1 MDRSTTY
8 RLLRRPPTTQAPLPK
23 YSLPRYVDPTPSA
36 AHRKLPREEE
46 ADRALKNTKFSPGTR
61 QTLIAL
67 FLLTILAVPLIQL
80 VGEFRAA
87 GSISRLPII
96 SLFKS
101 LPWLPH
107 SEDLKRF
114 ERTLENE
121 SLVSQWLLPRT
132 QYLLT
137 VLLGAGNEQVYLG
150 DRHWLF
156 YRADVDHVI
165 GPPFLDPVR
174 MKHRLQSSRVQPD
187 PIKAIVDFRNQL
199 ATRGIDLVV
208 LPVLVKPSIEGEMLA
223 VSNANRAQA
232 NGALPNPS
240 FNEFKARLEREKVRV
255 FDPTP
260 FLIERG
266 SNGRRYLETDTHWRP
281 ETMEVVAERLADF
294 LQLPPATGSMVS
306 SIVEKEIVAR
316 GDIAAMLKLSKGDK
330 FLPGE
335 KVTIRQVVNGNALW
349 RPSKEGDVL
358 LLGDSFSNIFSF
370 EAMGWGESAGFPEH
384 LSFALRRPIDCILRN
399 SDASFATRE
408 ILSNEL
414 ARGRD
419 RLAEKKLVIWE
430 FAARE
435 LSFGNWKLLDLKLG
449 EAKPSRFLSLKA
461 GEEITISGTVESI
474 SPVPRP
480 GTVPY
485 KDHIEALHLVDISG
499 ADSRGEGAGT
509 ADTVR
514 EAASHQQAVVYVWSM
529 RDNVWTSAARL
540 RPGERVRLRLRP
552 WSDVSAQYEK
562 FNRTELDEQALQLE
576 EPVWGEDIEVLN
588 R

>member
-1 MDRSTTY
+1 M
-8 RLLRRPPTTQAPLPK
+8 PTNQPPLPK
-23 YSLPRYVDPTPSA
+23 YSLPRYADPSPSA
-36 AHRKLPREEE
+36 AHRSSREEE
-46 ADRALKNTKFSPGTR
+46 ADLALKNTKFAPGTR

-67 FLLTILAVPLIQL
+67 FLLTVVAIPAIQL
-80 VGEFRAA
+80 AGEFRAA
-87 GSISRLPII
+87 GAISRLPILSI
-96 SLFKS
+96 FKS

-107 SEDLKRF
+107 SEDLKRV

-150 DRHWLF
+150 HDHWLF

-165 GPPFLDPVR
+165 GPPFLDPIR
-174 MKHRLQSSRVQPD
+174 MKHRLQASRVQPD
-187 PIKAIVDFRNQL
+187 PIRAIVDFRNQL
-199 ATRGIDLVV
+199 AARGIDLVV

-223 VSNANRAQA
+223 VSNASQAQA
-232 NGALPNPS
+232 GGALPNPS

-255 FDPTP
+255 FDPAP
-260 FLIERG
+260 FLMEQGRNG
-266 SNGRRYLETDTHWRP
+266 SLYLETDTHWRP
-281 ETMEVVAERLADF
+281 ATMEIVAERLADF
-294 LQLPPATGSMVS
+294 LQLPAAAGSTS
-306 SIVEKEIVAR
+306 PSIIEKEIVAR
-316 GDIAAMLKLSKGDK
+316 GDIAAMLKLSGGDK
-330 FLPGE
+330 FFSPE
-335 KVTIRQVVNGNALW
+335 KVTIRQVVTGNALW
-349 RPSKEGDVL
+349 RPSREADVL

-370 EAMGWGESAGFPEH
+370 EAMGWGESAGFAEH
-384 LSFALRRPIDCILRN
+384 LSMALRRPIDCILRN

-419 RLAEKKLVIWE
+419 RLAGKKLVIWE

-449 EAKPSRFLSLKA
+449 ETKPSRFLSLKP
-461 GEEITISGTVESI
+461 GEEIAVSGTVESI

-485 KDHIEALHLVDISG
+485 KDHIEALHLVDIVG
-499 ADSRGEGAGT
+499 ADSRSEGGAT
-509 ADTVR
+509 ADTFR
-514 EAASHQQAVVYVWSM
+514 ETASHSQAVVYLWSM

-540 RPGERVRLRLRP
+540 RPGDRIKLRLRP
-552 WSDVSAQYEK
+552 WPDVSAQYEK
-562 FNRTELDEQALQLE
+562 FNRTELDDQALQLE
-576 EPVWGEDIEVLN
+576 EPVWGEDVEALK

>member
-1 MDRSTTY
+1 MPTIQA
-8 RLLRRPPTTQAPLPK
+8 PPTTHAPLPK
-23 YSLPRYVDPTPSA
+23 YSLPRYADSSPSA

-46 ADRALKNTKFSPGTR
+46 ADLALKNTKFTPGTR

-87 GSISRLPII
+87 GSISRLPMVTI
-96 SLFKS
+96 FKS

-107 SEDLKRF
+107 SEDLKRV

-121 SLVSQWLLPRT
+121 SLVSQWLLPRM

-150 DRHWLF
+150 HDPWLF

-174 MKHRLQSSRVQPD
+174 MRHRLQTSRVQPD

-199 ATRGIDLVV
+199 TARGIDLVV
-208 LPVLVKPSIEGEMLA
+208 LPVYVKPSVEGEMLA
-223 VSNANRAQA
+223 VSNANRAKA
-232 NGALPNPS
+232 SGALPNPS

-255 FDPTP
+255 FDPAT
-260 FLIERG
+260 FLMERG
-266 SNGRRYLETDTHWRP
+266 SNGHRYLETDTHWRP
-281 ETMEVVAERLADF
+281 ETMELVAQKLADF
-294 LQLPPATGSMVS
+294 LQLPVATGSTSS
-306 SIVEKEIVAR
+306 SIIEKEIVAR
-316 GDIAAMLKLSKGDK
+316 GDIAAMLKLTRSDK
-330 FLPGE
+330 FFPPE
-335 KVTIRQVVNGNALW
+335 KVTIRQVVTGNGLW
-349 RPSKEGDVL
+349 RPSRDADVL

-370 EAMGWGESAGFPEH
+370 EAMGWGESAGFAEH
-384 LSFALRRPIDCILRN
+384 LSVALRRPIDCILRN

-414 ARGRD
+414 SRGRD
-419 RLAEKKLVIWE
+419 RLAGKKLVIWE

-449 EAKPSRFLSLKA
+449 EAKPSRFLTLKP
-461 GEEITISGTVESI
+461 GEQIEVSGTVESI

-485 KDHIEALHLVDISG
+485 KDHIEALHLVDVV
-499 ADSRGEGAGT
+499 ATDSPDAT
-509 ADTVR
+509 
-514 EAASHQQAVVYVWSM
+514 ASHAQAVVYLWSM

-540 RPGERVRLRLRP
+540 RPGDRIKLRLRP
-552 WSDVSAQYEK
+552 WADVSAQYEK
-562 FNRTELDEQALQLE
+562 FNRTELDDPALQLE
-576 EPVWGEDIEVLN
+576 EPVWGEDLE

>member
-1 MDRSTTY
+1 
-8 RLLRRPPTTQAPLPK
+8 
-23 YSLPRYVDPTPSA
+23 LPRYADPTPSA

-67 FLLTILAVPLIQL
+67 FLLTILAVPVIQL

-87 GSISRLPII
+87 GSISRLPMI
-96 SLFKS
+96 SIFKS

-107 SEDLKRF
+107 AEDLKRV

-121 SLVSQWLLPRT
+121 SLVSQWLLPRM

-137 VLLGAGNEQVYLG
+137 VVLGAGNEQVYLG
-150 DRHWLF
+150 HDPWLF

-165 GPPFLDPVR
+165 GPPFLDPTR
-174 MKHRLQSSRVQPD
+174 MKHRLQTSRVQPD

-199 ATRGIDLVV
+199 AARGIDLVV
-208 LPVLVKPSIEGEMLA
+208 LPVSVKPSTEGEMLA

-232 NGALPNPS
+232 SGALPNPS

-255 FDPTP
+255 FDPAP
-260 FLIERG
+260 FLMERG
-266 SNGRRYLETDTHWRP
+266 RNGHRYLETDTHWRP
-281 ETMEVVAERLADF
+281 ETMELVAERLADF
-294 LQLPPATGSMVS
+294 LQLPVAAGSTS
-306 SIVEKEIVAR
+306 PSIIEKEIVAR
-316 GDIAAMLKLSKGDK
+316 GDIAAMLKLSRGDK
-330 FLPGE
+330 FPLE
-335 KVTIRQVVNGNALW
+335 TVTIRQVVTGNALW
-349 RPSKEGDVL
+349 RPSKEADVL

-370 EAMGWGESAGFPEH
+370 EAMGWGESAGFAEH
-384 LSFALRRPIDCILRN
+384 LSMALRRPIDCILRN

-419 RLAEKKLVIWE
+419 RLAGKKLVIWE

-449 EAKPSRFLSLKA
+449 EAKPSRFLSLKT
-461 GEEITISGTVESI
+461 GEEIEVNGTVETV

-485 KDHIEALHLVDISG
+485 KDHIVALHLVGIG
-499 ADSRGEGAGT
+499 GPTRAGE
-509 ADTVR
+509 
-514 EAASHQQAVVYVWSM
+514 ELQAVVYLWSM
-529 RDNVWTSAARL
+529 RDNVWTAAARL
-540 RPGERVRLRLRP
+540 RSGDRIKLRLRT
-552 WSDVSAQYEK
+552 WTDVSAQYEK
-562 FNRTELDEQALQLE
+562 FNRTELDNPALQLE
-576 EPVWGEDIEVLN
+576 EPVWGELIK
-588 R
+588 

>member
-1 MDRSTTY
+1 M
-8 RLLRRPPTTQAPLPK
+8 PTTQAPLPK
-23 YSLPRYVDPTPSA
+23 YSLPRYADPTPSA

-46 ADRALKNTKFSPGTR
+46 ADLALKNTKFTPGTR
-61 QTLIAL
+61 QALIAL
-67 FLLTILAVPLIQL
+67 FLLTIVAVPAIQL

-87 GSISRLPII
+87 GSISRMPMI
-96 SLFKS
+96 SIFKS

-107 SEDLKRF
+107 GEDLKRV

-121 SLVSQWLLPRT
+121 SLVSQWLLPRM

-137 VLLGAGNEQVYLG
+137 VVLGAGNEQVYLG
-150 DRHWLF
+150 HDPWLF

-174 MKHRLQSSRVQPD
+174 LKHRLQTSRVQPD

-199 ATRGIDLVV
+199 AARGIDLVV
-208 LPVLVKPSIEGEMLA
+208 LPVSVKPSIEGEMLA
-223 VSNANRAQA
+223 VSNANRAEA
-232 NGALPNPS
+232 SGALPNPS

-255 FDPTP
+255 FDPALFMMEQGKNAP
-260 FLIERG
+260 L
-266 SNGRRYLETDTHWRP
+266 YLETDTHWRP
-281 ETMEVVAERLADF
+281 ETMEFVAERLADF
-294 LQLPPATGSMVS
+294 LQLPAAAASTSP

-316 GDIAAMLKLSKGDK
+316 GDIAAMLKLSRGDK
-330 FLPGE
+330 FFPPE
-335 KVTIRQVVNGNALW
+335 KVTIRQVVTGNGLW
-349 RPSKEGDVL
+349 RPSKEADVL

-370 EAMGWGESAGFPEH
+370 EAMGWGESAGFAEH
-384 LSFALRRPIDCILRN
+384 LSVALRRPIDCILRN

-419 RLAEKKLVIWE
+419 RLAGKKLVIWE

-449 EAKPSRFLSLKA
+449 EAKPSRFLSLKP
-461 GEEITISGTVESI
+461 GEEIEVSGTVESI

-485 KDHIEALHLVDISG
+485 KDHIEALHLVDVVG
-499 ADSRGEGAGT
+499 ADSRDATE
-509 ADTVR
+509 
-514 EAASHQQAVVYVWSM
+514 SHAQAVVYLWSM
-529 RDNVWTSAARL
+529 RDNVWTHAARL
-540 RPGERVRLRLRP
+540 RPGDRVKLRLRP
-552 WSDVSAQYEK
+552 WPDVSAQYEK
-562 FNRTELDEQALQLE
+562 FNRTELDDSALQLE
-576 EPVWGEDIEVLN
+576 EPVWGEEVEALKP
-588 R
+588 

>member
-1 MDRSTTY
+1 M
-8 RLLRRPPTTQAPLPK
+8 PTTQAPLPK
-23 YSLPRYVDPTPSA
+23 YSLPRYADPTPSA

-46 ADRALKNTKFSPGTR
+46 ADLALKNTKFTPGTR

-67 FLLTILAVPLIQL
+67 FLLTIVAVPAIQL

-87 GSISRLPII
+87 GSISRLPMI
-96 SLFKS
+96 SIFKS

-107 SEDLKRF
+107 SEDLKRV

-121 SLVSQWLLPRT
+121 SLVSQWLLPRV

-150 DRHWLF
+150 HDPWLF

-174 MKHRLQSSRVQPD
+174 MKHRLQTSGVQPD

-199 ATRGIDLVV
+199 TARGIDLVV
-208 LPVLVKPSIEGEMLA
+208 LPVSVKPSVEGEMLA
-223 VSNANRAQA
+223 VSNANRTQA
-232 NGALPNPS
+232 SSALPNPS

-255 FDPTP
+255 FDPAR
-260 FLIERG
+260 FLMERG
-266 SNGRRYLETDTHWRP
+266 RNGHRYLETDTHWRP
-281 ETMEVVAERLADF
+281 ETMELVAERLADF
-294 LQLPPATGSMVS
+294 LQLPAAAGSTS
-306 SIVEKEIVAR
+306 PSIIEKEIVAR
-316 GDIAAMLKLSKGDK
+316 GDIAAMLKLSRSDK
-330 FLPGE
+330 FFPPE
-335 KVTIRQVVNGNALW
+335 TVTIRQVVTGNALW
-349 RPSKEGDVL
+349 RPSKEADVL

-370 EAMGWGESAGFPEH
+370 EAMGWGEAAGFAEH

-419 RLAEKKLVIWE
+419 RLAGKKLVIWE

-449 EAKPSRFLSLKA
+449 ETKPSRFLSLKA
-461 GEEITISGTVESI
+461 GEEIAVNGTVESI

-485 KDHIEALHLVDISG
+485 KDHIEAVHLVDIAG
-499 ADSRGEGAGT
+499 ADSRDA
-509 ADTVR
+509 
-514 EAASHQQAVVYVWSM
+514 AASRAQAVVYLWSM

-540 RPGERVRLRLRP
+540 RPGDRVKLRLRP
-552 WSDVSAQYEK
+552 WPDVSAQYEK
-562 FNRTELDEQALQLE
+562 FNRTELDDSALQLE
-576 EPVWGEDIEVLN
+576 EPVWGEEVELLK

>member
-1 MDRSTTY
+1 MSTTH
-8 RLLRRPPTTQAPLPK
+8 APLPK
-23 YSLPRYVDPTPSA
+23 YSLPRYADPTPSA

-46 ADRALKNTKFSPGTR
+46 ADLALKNTKFTPGTR

-67 FLLTILAVPLIQL
+67 FLLTILAVPVIQL

-87 GSISRLPII
+87 GSITRLPMVSI
-96 SLFKS
+96 FKS

-107 SEDLKRF
+107 AEDLKRV

-121 SLVSQWLLPRT
+121 SLVSQWLLPRM

-137 VLLGAGNEQVYLG
+137 VVLGAGNEQVYLG
-150 DRHWLF
+150 HDPWLF

-174 MKHRLQSSRVQPD
+174 MKHRLQTSRVQPD

-199 ATRGIDLVV
+199 AARGIDLV
-208 LPVLVKPSIEGEMLA
+208 LMPVWVKPSVEGEMLA
-223 VSNANRAQA
+223 ASNANRTEAS
-232 NGALPNPS
+232 GALPNPS
-240 FNEFKARLEREKVRV
+240 FNEFKTRLEREKVRL
-255 FDPTP
+255 FDPAP
-260 FLIERG
+260 SLMERG
-266 SNGRRYLETDTHWRP
+266 TNRPLYLETDTHWRP
-281 ETMEVVAERLADF
+281 ATMEFVAERLADF
-294 LQLPPATGSMVS
+294 LQLPPAAESTSP
-306 SIVEKEIVAR
+306 SIVEKEVAAR
-316 GDIAAMLKLSKGDK
+316 GDIAAMLKLTRADK
-330 FLPGE
+330 FFPPE
-335 KVTIRQVVNGNALW
+335 TVTIRQVVTGNGLW
-349 RPSKEGDVL
+349 RPSREADVL

-384 LSFALRRPIDCILRN
+384 LSFALRRPLDCILRN

-419 RLAEKKLVIWE
+419 RLAGKKLVIWE

-449 EAKPSRFLSLKA
+449 EAKPSGFLSLKA
-461 GEEITISGTVESI
+461 GEQIPVTGTVETI

-485 KDHIEALHLVDISG
+485 KDHIEALHLIDVVPE
-499 ADSRGEGAGT
+499 DSRG
-509 ADTVR
+509 
-514 EAASHQQAVVYVWSM
+514 AAAQHSQAVVYLWSM
-529 RDNVWTSAARL
+529 RDNEWTSAARL
-540 RPGERVRLRLRP
+540 RPGERVKLRLRP

-562 FNRTELDEQALQLE
+562 FNRTELDDSALQLE

>member
-1 MDRSTTY
+1 MRDSTEY
-8 RLLRRPPTTQAPLPK
+8 RLLRRPTTQAPLPK
-23 YSLPRYVDPTPSA
+23 YSLPRYADPTPSA

-46 ADRALKNTKFSPGTR
+46 ADLALKNTKFTPGTR
-61 QTLIAL
+61 QALIAL
-67 FLLTILAVPLIQL
+67 FLLTIVTVPVIQL

-87 GSISRLPII
+87 GSISRLPMI
-96 SLFKS
+96 SIFKS

-107 SEDLKRF
+107 SEDLKRV

-121 SLVSQWLLPRT
+121 SLVSQWLLPRV
-132 QYLLT
+132 QYVLT

-150 DRHWLF
+150 HDPWLF

-174 MKHRLQSSRVQPD
+174 MKQRLHASRVQPD

-199 ATRGIDLVV
+199 AARGIDLVV
-208 LPVLVKPSIEGEMLA
+208 LPVSVKPSVEGEMLA
-223 VSNANRAQA
+223 VSNANRTQA
-232 NGALPNPS
+232 SGALPNPS
-240 FNEFKARLEREKVRV
+240 FNEFKARIEREKVRL
-255 FDPTP
+255 FDPAP
-260 FLIERG
+260 FLMERG
-266 SNGRRYLETDTHWRP
+266 RNGHRYLETDTHWRP
-281 ETMEVVAERLADF
+281 ETMELVAERLADF
-294 LQLPPATGSMVS
+294 LQLPPAAASTSP
-306 SIVEKEIVAR
+306 SIIEKEIVAR
-316 GDIAAMLKLSKGDK
+316 GDIAAMLKLSRGDK
-330 FLPGE
+330 FFPPE
-335 KVTIRQVVNGNALW
+335 TVTIRQVAIGNALW
-349 RPSKEGDVL
+349 RPSKEADVL

-370 EAMGWGESAGFPEH
+370 EAMGWGESAGFAEH
-384 LSFALRRPIDCILRN
+384 LSAALRRPIDCILRN

-419 RLAEKKLVIWE
+419 RLAGKKLVVWE

-461 GEEITISGTVESI
+461 GEEIEVSGTVESI

-485 KDHIEALHLVDISG
+485 KDHIEAMHLVDIAG
-499 ADSRGEGAGT
+499 ADAR
-509 ADTVR
+509 D
-514 EAASHQQAVVYVWSM
+514 AAESHAQAVVYLWSM
-529 RDNVWTSAARL
+529 RDNEWTSAARL
-540 RPGERVRLRLRP
+540 RPGDRVKLRLRP
-552 WSDVSAQYEK
+552 WPDVSAQYEK
-562 FNRTELDEQALQLE
+562 FNRTELDDSALQLE
-576 EPVWGEDIEVLN
+576 EPVWGEDVEVLK

>member
-1 MDRSTTY
+1 MPTIQA
-8 RLLRRPPTTQAPLPK
+8 PPTTHAPLPK
-23 YSLPRYVDPTPSA
+23 YSLPRYADATPSA

-46 ADRALKNTKFSPGTR
+46 ADLALKNTKFTPGTR

-67 FLLTILAVPLIQL
+67 FLLTIVAVPTIQL

-87 GSISRLPII
+87 GSISRMPMVSI
-96 SLFKS
+96 FRS

-107 SEDLKRF
+107 AEDLKGV
-114 ERTLENE
+114 ERSLENE
-121 SLVSQWLLPRT
+121 SLVSQWLLPRM

-137 VLLGAGNEQVYLG
+137 VVLGAGNEQVYLG
-150 DRHWLF
+150 HDPWLF

-174 MKHRLQSSRVQPD
+174 LKHRLQTGRVQPD

-199 ATRGIDLVV
+199 AARGIDLVV
-208 LPVLVKPSIEGEMLA
+208 VPVSVKPSVEGEMLA
-223 VSNANRAQA
+223 MSHANRTEASA
-232 NGALPNPS
+232 ALPNPS

-260 FLIERG
+260 FLMEQG
-266 SNGRRYLETDTHWRP
+266 KNTALYLETDTHWRP
-281 ETMEVVAERLADF
+281 ETMEIAAERLADF
-294 LQLPPATGSMVS
+294 LQLPPPAASTSP

-316 GDIAAMLKLSKGDK
+316 GDIAAMLKLTAAER
-330 FLPGE
+330 FFPAQ
-335 KVTIRQVVNGNALW
+335 KVTIRQVVTGNGLW
-349 RPSKEGDVL
+349 RPSKEADVL

-370 EAMGWGESAGFPEH
+370 EAMGWGESAGFAEH

-419 RLAEKKLVIWE
+419 RLAGKKLVIWE

-449 EAKPSRFLSLKA
+449 EAKPSRFLTLKP
-461 GEEITISGTVESI
+461 GEQIEVNGTVETI

-485 KDHIEALHLVDISG
+485 RDHIEALHLIDVVG
-499 ADSRGEGAGT
+499 ANSPDAS
-509 ADTVR
+509 
-514 EAASHQQAVVYVWSM
+514 AAHAQAVIYLWSM

-540 RPGERVRLRLRP
+540 RPGDRIKLRLRP
-552 WSDVSAQYEK
+552 WPDVSAQYEK
-562 FNRTELDEQALQLE
+562 FNRTELDDSALQLE
-576 EPVWGEDIEVLN
+576 EPVWGEDIELLKH
-588 R
+588 